1 MESKTQDKN
10 KHGAENKRWPGR
22 AWDTFQSRNA
32 GRKRG
37 LRTHSIP
44 KNKSHLLPLEARAK
58 PGEVELL
65 CGTRIATHA
74 TDAPPAPEP

>member
-1 MESKTQDKN
+1 MQSKTQDKN
-10 KHGAENKRWPGR
+10 KHGAETKDGQGVHGHFPLQKCWAKERL
-22 AWDTFQSRNA
+22 ADS
-32 GRKRG
+32 
-37 LRTHSIP
+37 P
-44 KNKSHLLPLEARAK
+44 KDKSHLLPLEARAK